1 MSIIHFAIA
10 TSAAITVAAAPP
22 ARASIILAPLQASGS
37 IMLNGGSVVTP
48 NPGNDNV
55 PGLSTNLL
63 DFDLTVNA
71 LTGGDASFNGGTG
84 PATEYT
90 VTTKVTNNTGVTWV
104 GYTLSLAGGTRAA
117 PTLQSVYI
125 YDFDLAPPLTGS
137 AGSWA
142 SPNNNIINWT
152 GLNVPHGQS
161 ITLVCN
167 IDLPVLGA
175 GGWRFD
181 QYPTQVPGPGAAMTA
196 LLAGLLGIRRCR

>member
-1 MSIIHFAIA
+1 MSAIRTVIA
-10 TSAAITVAAAPP
+10 ASAAITALAAPH

-37 IMLNGGSVVTP
+37 ITLNAGSVATP

-71 LTGGDASFNGGTG
+71 VTGGDASFNGGTG

-90 VTTKVTNNTGVTWV
+90 VTTKVTNNTGVTWI

-125 YDFDLAPPLTGS
+125 YDFDLAPTLTGS

-142 SPNNNIINWT
+142 SPNNNTINWT

-167 IDLPVLGA
+167 IDLPVIGA
-175 GGWRFD
+175 GGWHFD
-181 QYPTQVPGPGAAMTA
+181 QFPTQVPGPGPAVTG
-196 LLAGLLGIRRCR
+196 LLAGLVALRRRR